1 MYRVAEKYGLFE
13 ILIWGELLENI
24 CKVSKQGLGIIKIYK
39 ELMLITVI
47 KEGHIK
53 RIFSKNNRF
62 RIYQQLYT
70 ECLSYNLPKFWTAIV
85 QK

>member
-1 MYRVAEKYGLFE
+1 MYRVAEKSGLFE
-13 ILIWGELLENI
+13 ILIRVELLENI
-24 CKVSKQGLGIIKIYK
+24 YKEPKQGLGIIKIYK

-62 RIYQQLYT
+62 QIYQQLYT
-70 ECLSYNLPKFWTAIV
+70 ECLSYN
-85 QK
+85 